1 MSELARSLS
10 PPSSSSGDAPD
21 DDAGVTPP
29 PDNPMAPPSAHSTE
43 GGTENR
49 LHVELQ
55 TLRDQVSERIHVL
68 IESIEADLFDPLQSA
83 AHEAAAIHEALV
95 KASHFDQSVD
105 QIDPDLRWQRVR
117 DYRRDTMARV
127 IDPLCDQLLTVEIG
141 DALNDRWDA
150 FWDDLAS
157 LPTTLHVSVT
167 RPEPAS
173 LYQPSPEDSVLT
185 VLRKRW
191 VQLQR
196 RLFHSPGD
204 HTAPT
209 QEIPLRHLAAF
220 HLKMRLPEHLAPHE
234 HTVYQQFAR
243 AVATFERAVT
253 TWTHRLLDAER
264 HLSRPTD
271 YLDESGREA
280 MPTDPDDTPPDPPAD
295 ELSLD
300 AVWASVHDEAVA
312 LNEQLYALATLD
324 FDQCPSDLQHTVTES
339 WSDLDADVHQAGS
352 FLVDLSDR
360 TISPDAPHDQRATAT
375 KAHWPD
381 WYRQAANR
389 LAFCHTLAAL
399 RDATER
405 HCRVLVDQVLDT
417 TLRPFTSLHTHAAQ
431 QLRTLIDD
439 DAEALFEAPESRD
452 TLARGL
458 RDLRRRASAIVTDE
472 LLDELQAAR
481 LMGTLSDTLADIAL
495 PTEVVFDERPATFEL
510 HALMNPDAAVIA
522 PEADTRTVDLQ
533 TIAQEH
539 FDAFF
544 QDALRDKLHPFQ
556 DRLEAL
562 LTDAK
567 ELPTI
572 LQYNLDA
579 AQDELDHAEG
589 ADHESVTAAQE
600 LTLNGL
606 TRTAE
611 AAEAAVRHGHDAV
624 ALVAPP
630 VSGAYRE
637 AWINLHDRAR
647 VESRIREHLLELR
660 TLVSRETQDAAERA
674 EQRFRAARIRFQR
687 ALRLGRW
694 RAEELV
700 QRGRSAVGA
709 ASASED
715 DFLATIETLAHTD
728 QALSD
733 LPLVYRRLFAGR
745 ALTDPSLLAGRQND
759 LLRIQRHIEQW
770 QRGLTNAL
778 VISGHHGSGLTSF
791 LNVVQRTCLQ
801 QSTVHW
807 FPLNERL
814 RTESEVAEHL
824 AHALRLSFPRRDGDL
839 TLGRVRDHLLDRPRP
854 SAPRVCFVEHLEH
867 LYLRTVNGM
876 KLADRMLTFMSRT
889 DSRILWIGTISNQ
902 AWQLL
907 DRSASAVS
915 GLVLHHALAPIDR
928 PELEALILA
937 RHQRSG
943 LQLHFDSPED
953 PSPLL
958 RQRLR
963 KSNTEADTQ
972 TVLRSHYFDRL
983 HTQCGS
989 NIALALFYWVRS
1001 VEHDEE
1007 AMAMHVR
1014 PAKDLNFGF
1023 LERFSMQ
1030 QAFVLQSLLDHGTL
1044 TIEEYSEI
1052 SQLPDDTCLELFESL
1067 GNALLIEPT
1076 TAAPQDTGSLFV
1088 TVDPGRRYRL
1098 RPLVIHPVMKHLQ
1111 SRNIL
1116 H

>member
-1 MSELARSLS
+1 MSELARFISL
-10 PPSSSSGDAPD
+10 PQDSSGDSSDTPDAP
-21 DDAGVTPP
+21 AAP
-29 PDNPMAPPSAHSTE
+29 NKSLPPSPGKAMDGTE
-43 GGTENR
+43 GQ
-49 LHVELQ
+49 LHAELL
-55 TLRDQVSERIHVL
+55 TLHDQVSERVRAL
-68 IESIEADLFDPLQSA
+68 VESIEADLFDPLQSA

-95 KASHFDQSVD
+95 KTSHFDHSLE

-127 IDPLCDQLLTVEIG
+127 IDPLRDQLLDVDIG
-141 DALNDRWDA
+141 STLNDRWKA

-157 LPTTLHVSVT
+157 LPTALSVSLT
-167 RPEPAS
+167 RPEPAG
-173 LYQPSPEDSVLT
+173 LYHPSPQDSVLT
-185 VLRKRW
+185 VFRKRW

-196 RLFHSPGD
+196 RLPLNTGARAKS
-204 HTAPT
+204 T
-209 QEIPLRHLAAF
+209 QDIPLRHLAAF

-234 HTVYQQFAR
+234 HTVYQQFAQ
-243 AVATFERAVT
+243 AAASFERAVT

-264 HLSRPTD
+264 HLSRPVD
-271 YLDESGREA
+271 YVDEASRNA
-280 MPTDPDDTPPDPPAD
+280 VQADPDSKDQDSTTD
-295 ELSLD
+295 ELSPD
-300 AVWASVHDEAVA
+300 AVWNNVYTEAVS
-312 LNEQLYALATLD
+312 LSEQLHALATLN
-324 FDQCPSDLQHTVTES
+324 FEQCPEDLQQAVQES
-339 WSDLDADVHQAGS
+339 WPDLETDVNQADS

-360 TISPDAPHDQRATAT
+360 SISPNAPQDQRLTANR
-375 KAHWPD
+375 AHWPA
-381 WYRQAANR
+381 WYQQTADR

-405 HCRVLVDQVLDT
+405 QCRTLMDSVLDS
-417 TLRPFTSLHTHAAQ
+417 TLRSFDSLHTHAAE
-431 QLRTLIDD
+431 QLRATIE
-439 DAEALFEAPESRD
+439 DAETLFDGPESRD
-452 TLARGL
+452 ALARAL
-458 RDLRRRASAIVTDE
+458 RDLRRRTSAIVTDD
-472 LLDELQAAR
+472 LLAELQEAR
-481 LMGTLSDTLADIAL
+481 LVGTLSETLTDIPL
-495 PTEVVFDERPATFEL
+495 PPDLIFGDQPATFKL
-510 HALMNPDAAVIA
+510 HALTN
-522 PEADTRTVDLQ
+522 PEATAVDPKTDARTIDLRS
-533 TIAQEH
+533 IAQEH

-544 QDALRDKLHPFQ
+544 KDALRDALHPFQ
-556 DRLEAL
+556 DRLEVL
-562 LTDAK
+562 LNDAK

-572 LQYNLDA
+572 LQYNLDT
-579 AQDELDHAEG
+579 AQDELDHAG
-589 ADHESVTAAQE
+589 DTDSDSILAARE

-606 TRTAE
+606 TRTVE
-611 AAEAAVRHGHDAV
+611 AAETAVQQSRNAV

-630 VSGAYRE
+630 LTAAYMQ

-709 ASASED
+709 TATSAD
-715 DFLATIETLAHTD
+715 DYLETIESLARTD
-728 QALSD
+728 QALST

-770 QRGLTNAL
+770 QRGLTNAI
-778 VISGHHGSGLTSF
+778 VISGDHGGGLTSF
-791 LNVVQRTCLQ
+791 LNVVQRTSLQ

-807 FPLNERL
+807 IPLKERL

-824 AHALRLSFPRRDGDL
+824 AHALRLSFDRRDGDI
-839 TLGRVRDHLLDRPRP
+839 TLNRIRNHLLDRPRP
-854 SAPRVCFVEHLEH
+854 AVPRVCFVEHLEH
-867 LYLRTVNGM
+867 LYLRTVDGM
-876 KLADRMLTFMSRT
+876 KLADRVLTFMSRT
-889 DSRILWIGTISNQ
+889 DSRILWIGTMSNQ

-928 PELEALILA
+928 SELEALILA

-943 LQLHFDSPED
+943 LQLQFDPPDD

-963 KSNTEADTQ
+963 KTTPEADKQ
-972 TVLRSHYFDRL
+972 SILRTNYFDRL
-983 HTQCGS
+983 YTQCGS

-1001 VEHDEE
+1001 VELDDD
-1007 AMAMHVR
+1007 AMMMHVR
-1014 PAKDLNFGF
+1014 PAQSLNFGF

-1044 TIEEYSEI
+1044 TIEEYNDI
-1052 SQLPDDTCLELFESL
+1052 SQLPPDTCLELFESL

-1076 TAAPQDTGSLFV
+1076 TPALRDTDSLFV
-1088 TVDPGRRYRL
+1088 TVEPERRYRL

>member
-1 MSELARSLS
+1 MSDLARSVS
-10 PPSSSSGDAPD
+10 PPPSPSGDASEDHAASAPTPD
-21 DDAGVTPP
+21 EPLAPP
-29 PDNPMAPPSAHSTE
+29 PASLADDTEPPLD
-43 GGTENR
+43 R
-49 LHVELQ
+49 ELQ
-55 TLRDQVSERIHVL
+55 ALRDQVGERIHVL
-68 IESIEADLFDPLQSA
+68 VESIKADLFDPLQSA

-95 KASHFDQSVD
+95 KTSRFDQALD
-105 QIDPDLRWQRVR
+105 QIDPALRRHRVR

-141 DALNDRWDA
+141 SALNDRWGA

-157 LPTTLHVSVT
+157 LSTTLPVSIT
-167 RPEPAS
+167 RPEPAD
-173 LYQPSPEDSVLT
+173 LYQPSPEDSALT

-196 RLFHSPGD
+196 RLFPNPAE
-204 HTAPT
+204 HTPPT
-209 QEIPLRHLAAF
+209 QQIPLRHLAAF
-220 HLKMRLPEHLAPHE
+220 HLKMRLPEHLASHE
-234 HTVYQQFAR
+234 HTVYQQFAQ
-243 AVATFERAVT
+243 AVAAFERAVT

-264 HLSRPTD
+264 HLSRPAD
-271 YLDESGREA
+271 CVDEPGHDA
-280 MPTDPDDTPPDPPAD
+280 MPTDSDAALPNPPTD
-295 ELSLD
+295 ELSPD
-300 AVWASVHDEAVA
+300 AVWADVHDEAVA

-324 FDQCPSDLQHTVTES
+324 FEQCPSDLQHAVTES
-339 WSDLDADVHQAGS
+339 WSDLEADVHQAGS

-360 TISPDAPHDQRATAT
+360 AISPDAPRDQRTTAT
-375 KAHWPD
+375 KAHWPN

-405 HCRVLVDQVLDT
+405 QGQALTDQVLDT
-417 TLRPFTSLHTHAAQ
+417 TLHPFTSLHDRAAQ
-431 QLRTLIDD
+431 QLRALIDD
-439 DAEALFEAPESRD
+439 DADVLFQAPESRD
-452 TLARGL
+452 ALARGL
-458 RDLRRRASAIVTDE
+458 RDLRRRANTIVTDE

-481 LMGTLSDTLADIAL
+481 LLGTLSETLADIAL
-495 PTEVVFDERPATFEL
+495 PAEIAFEEGPATFEL
-510 HALMNPDAAVIA
+510 HALTNPDAAVID
-522 PEADTRTVDLQ
+522 PQADARTIDLQ
-533 TIAQEH
+533 SIAQEH
-539 FDAFF
+539 FDSFF
-544 QDALRDKLHPFQ
+544 QDALRDALRPLQ
-556 DRLEAL
+556 DRLDVL

-572 LQYNLDA
+572 LEYNLNA
-579 AQDELDHAEG
+579 AQDELDQ
-589 ADHESVTAAQE
+589 ADGTDLESVAAARE

-611 AAEAAVRHGHDAV
+611 AAEAAVQHGREAM
-624 ALVAPP
+624 AQVAPP
-630 VSGAYRE
+630 ISGTYWE
-637 AWINLHDRAR
+637 AWIHLHDRAR
-647 VESRIREHLLELR
+647 VEGRIREHLMELR

-709 ASASED
+709 ASASDD
-715 DFLATIETLAHTD
+715 DFLETIETLTQTD

-745 ALTDPSLLAGRQND
+745 ALTDPSLLAGRHND

-770 QRGLTNAL
+770 QRGLTNAM
-778 VISGHHGSGLTSF
+778 VISGNHGSGLTSF
-791 LNVVQRTCLQ
+791 LNVVQRTRLQ
-801 QSTVHW
+801 ESTVHW
-807 FPLNERL
+807 FSLNDRL

-824 AHALRLSFPRRDGDL
+824 AHALRLSFPRREGDL
-839 TLGRVRDHLLDRPRP
+839 TLDRVRHHLLDRPRP

-867 LYLRTVNGM
+867 LCLRTVDGM

-889 DSRILWIGTISNQ
+889 DSRILWIGTMSNQ

-907 DRSASAVS
+907 DRSASTVS

-943 LQLHFDSPED
+943 LQLRFDPPED

-963 KSNTEADTQ
+963 KADTEADTQ
-972 TVLRSHYFDRL
+972 DVLRSHYFDRL

-1001 VEHDEE
+1001 VELAEE
-1007 AMAMHVR
+1007 AMTMHVR

-1044 TIEEYSEI
+1044 TIKEYSEV

-1076 TAAPQDTGSLFV
+1076 TAAAHDTDSLFV
-1088 TVDPGRRYRL
+1088 TVEPGRRYRL
-1098 RPLVIHPVMKHLQ
+1098 RPLVIHPVMTHLQ